1 MFYEKRMT
9 SLGRLSHKQH
19 DETRPA
25 KATMIQTYSESK
37 FVDFISSFPFSL
49 SVQLSFLYK
58 LISATNVASLG
69 SIRDM
74 TI

>member
-9 SLGRLSHKQH
+9 SLGRLSYKQH

-49 SVQLSFLYK
+49 SV
-58 LISATNVASLG
+58 
-69 SIRDM
+69 
-74 TI
+74 